1 MMKEGGKQKGVKK
14 KRSRP
19 WILVAVFVLLLGL
32 GIAIYTSITDRRA
45 ASEAHSLTTITLS
58 KTEIANTI
66 SVSGQVDSSNVTNIY
81 SLLLNYP
88 VEEVLVEIG
97 DRVEKGDTLARI
109 DTKSLEYDINQA
121 KNNLK
126 NAQKTLETEKQNN
139 QNSIV
144 NAQNALNSVTV
155 SLERQLL
162 AYEKSLVDLKE
173 AEEAVTKPFDS
184 YTYDNV
190 IIEAKVTLD
199 KKIADLAEAEHKL
212 NSEKYAFDAYTY
224 NNLINDARI
233 KLDRTMADL
242 EKAINDG
249 NSGTLYFD
257 SSTYDFAINA
267 AQVTVDRTQTDYNE
281 ALRTNNNDPT
291 ATAVV
296 AKKRALEDAQ
306 AALNKAYNDRYKA
319 QSDFYDANQSAQDT
333 ADAKVTAARNAV
345 DDAQRAYDKA
355 LEDLDRAYDKAVEDA
370 TKKVETAKLSLS
382 DAQRAYDKAVTDLQK
397 AKDKAAEDNPLQL
410 STAQR
415 NAADAEK
422 SLESAQLSV
431 ANAQNNLN
439 QAKSRVLTSESN
451 VANQKISL
459 DKLLDQLANAEI
471 TASESGTITV
481 VNAKEG
487 VNPSG
492 ILFTIEDTN
501 QLYVTARVK
510 EYNLKDL
517 SIGQNILITTDA
529 TDEEVFEGDIIYIS
543 PKAVSEAGS
552 TNVEFEIWVE
562 IKNPNENIKIGMNAF
577 LEIIIAAKKDVYVVP
592 LSAIITN
599 ENGTFIR
606 SQSGDGTTDVPVVIG
621 ITTSTS
627 AEISGEGVENG
638 LIILSAPNVN

>member
-1 MMKEGGKQKGVKK
+1 
-14 KRSRP
+14 
-19 WILVAVFVLLLGL
+19 
-32 GIAIYTSITDRRA
+32 
-45 ASEAHSLTTITLS
+45 
-58 KTEIANTI
+58 
-66 SVSGQVDSSNVTNIY
+66 
-81 SLLLNYP
+81 
-88 VEEVLVEIG
+88 
-97 DRVEKGDTLARI
+97 
-109 DTKSLEYDINQA
+109 
-121 KNNLK
+121 
-126 NAQKTLETEKQNN
+126 
-139 QNSIV
+139 
-144 NAQNALNSVTV
+144 
-155 SLERQLL
+155 
-162 AYEKSLVDLKE
+162 
-173 AEEAVTKPFDS
+173 
-184 YTYDNV
+184 
-190 IIEAKVTLD
+190 
-199 KKIADLAEAEHKL
+199 
-212 NSEKYAFDAYTY
+212 
-224 NNLINDARI
+224 
-233 KLDRTMADL
+233 
-242 EKAINDG
+242 
-249 NSGTLYFD
+249 
-257 SSTYDFAINA
+257 
-267 AQVTVDRTQTDYNE
+267 
-281 ALRTNNNDPT
+281 
-291 ATAVV
+291 
-296 AKKRALEDAQ
+296 
-306 AALNKAYNDRYKA
+306 
-319 QSDFYDANQSAQDT
+319 
-333 ADAKVTAARNAV
+333 
-345 DDAQRAYDKA
+345 
-355 LEDLDRAYDKAVEDA
+355 
-370 TKKVETAKLSLS
+370 
-382 DAQRAYDKAVTDLQK
+382 VTDLQK

-431 ANAQNNLN
+431 A
-439 QAKSRVLTSESN
+439 SN

-481 VNAKEG
+481 INAKEG

-577 LEIIIAAKKDVYVVP
+577 LEIVIAAKKDVYVVP

-606 SQSGDGTTDVPVVIG
+606 SQSGDGTTDIPVVIG

-627 AEISGEGVENG
+627 AEISGAGVENG